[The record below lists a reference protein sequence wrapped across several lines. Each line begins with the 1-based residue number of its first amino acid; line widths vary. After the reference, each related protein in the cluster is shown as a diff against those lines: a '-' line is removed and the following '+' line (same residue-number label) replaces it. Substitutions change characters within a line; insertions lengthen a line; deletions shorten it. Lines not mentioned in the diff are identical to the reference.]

1 MTPVKT
7 TPSVV
12 PVQSKKKLT
21 YATKQKNKKKN
32 KKTSKKMNIKHK
44 KKKKTK
50 VVAIEV
56 RLCAYNKYKNHHEYY
71 RNVHK
76 NNTKYINKDQGGLFY
91 RR

>member
-50 VVAIEV
+50 VVAPEV
-56 RLCAYNKYKNHHEYY
+56 RLCA
-71 RNVHK
+71 
-76 NNTKYINKDQGGLFY
+76 NNTYTITRNITKMYTQKNKIQKQDQGGLFD